1 MQLLMRQLFTSVT
14 ASVILSGS
22 IGCQHICHR
31 KSNLPPIDCSETT
44 SKAQPVPPPHVSN
57 KVEGKESCC
66 TICQKSTHKGEP
78 CPTCAAP
85 LPSIK
90 NQSPHDDLK
99 ILSPANQPKKEVAET
114 KNPVSPNDPNAPE
127 NLPFPPGFDAPYPLD
142 VPIEGLSEQ
151 VKNHAAM
158 GAQRSYP
165 PQSSTKGHAANYSWL
180 IGDIFYSHISK
191 EWRVRYLGLDQSD
204 EVGGSVA
211 LQGAEQWLDEIN
223 KGGLFRITGQMHK
236 LEKGYIYEVIS
247 IKRAN

>member
-1 MQLLMRQLFTSVT
+1 MQPLMRQLF
-14 ASVILSGS
+14 ASVIVSVIVSGL

-66 TICQKSTHKGEP
+66 SICQKSTQKGEP
-78 CPTCAAP
+78 CPICAAP
-85 LPSIK
+85 LPPIK
-90 NQSPHDDLK
+90 NQYSHD
-99 ILSPANQPKKEVAET
+99 ILNVPASMYQLKKEVAET

-142 VPIEGLSEQ
+142 VPIQGLSKS
-151 VKNHAAM
+151 VKNSTTVGEKQSWPA
-158 GAQRSYP
+158 
-165 PQSSTKGHAANYSWL
+165 QSSTKGYASDYSWL
-180 IGDIFYSHISK
+180 IGDVYYSHISK

-204 EVGGSVA
+204 EIGGSVA

-236 LEKGYIYEVIS
+236 LEKSYIYEVIS
-247 IKRAN
+247 IRRAN